1 MEADLQLWKE
11 IWIEKWIWDSLAWV
25 VIEAMGM
32 DVLTS
37 GASAE
42 RRVWIEKE

>member
-32 DVLTS
+32 DEGRVLAVS
-37 GASAE
+37 LK
-42 RRVWIEKE
+42 IQK

>member
-11 IWIEKWIWDSLAWV
+11 IWIETWIWDSLAWV

-32 DVLTS
+32 DEGGVLAMS
-37 GASAE
+37 LK
-42 RRVWIEKE
+42 IEK